1 MNNYFITDTD
11 KQNFLKNKGY
21 GGNQLASDF
30 YSGGFDAA
38 NQSGKSYVEDFWSN
52 NPVGSENDAFFTG
65 LGEAKQQGWDDW
77 FASTRGNTDL
87 NAFDFDFDGTLDNFN
102 DSTSFFDAADAG
114 DLFGTASVDD
124 TINSYLEN
132 TPGRETFDD
141 VTGNLNTT
149 RPATQKDVDNGLATE
164 VGEMIEELNI
174 PSRADALTIGYVER
188 FDDAYDELK
197 LKEKINQ
204 ENLDAVIQLNNELER
219 KQLSG
224 LNTQFQDITDSLRG
238 DNLNA
243 MRAGMSGTNNATN
256 RLLVDANM
264 RASRDRSALSKD
276 IIDAAD
282 LREYQFGKTAQ
293 DALAKMRND
302 FAAVIGKTPEET
314 DFIVQLAK
322 EYVELMAQKGEIDV
336 QNAEEWWQK
345 QFEVL
350 DLIANN
356 PNPDTYISLLQSQ
369 VAGMI
374 AQIGA
379 EDKAFREIMDGK
391 FENIDEIANAIKNL
405 NSTDPEYIR
414 IVDKLNALTQQM
426 NATKSTVSGGVNPLT
441 TDRPVVP
448 TYDSEGAAALM
459 SQLQTLGQQSG
470 DQSFIDLVTDVVDV
484 FDELGNIWPDDD
496 ETDTDG
502 DGTPDS
508 VDPDP
513 NDPAIS

>member
-38 NQSGKSYVEDFWSN
+38 NQAGKSYVEDFWSN

-65 LGEAKQQGWDDW
+65 LGDAKQKGWDDW

-102 DSTSFFDAADAG
+102 DSTSFFDSADAG
-114 DLFGTASVDD
+114 DLFGNASVDD
-124 TINSYLEN
+124 TIDSFLNN

-149 RPATQKDVDNGLATE
+149 RVATQEDVDNGLATE
-164 VGEMIEELNI
+164 VGEIIEELNI
-174 PSRADALTIGYVER
+174 PSRPDALTANYIER
-188 FDDAYDELK
+188 LDDAFDELK

-204 ENLDAVIQLNNELER
+204 ENLDAINKLNNELER

-224 LNTQFQDITDSLRG
+224 LNTQFQNITDSLRG

-243 MRAGMSGTNNATN
+243 MRAGMRGTNNATN

-264 RASRDRSALSKD
+264 RAARDRSALSKD

-282 LREYQFGKTAQ
+282 LREYQFGKNAQ

-302 FAAVIGKTPEET
+302 FAEVIGKTPEET
-314 DFIVQLAK
+314 DFIIQLAK
-322 EYVELMAQKGEIDV
+322 EYVELMAQQGEIDV
-336 QNAEEWWQK
+336 QNAEEWWQR
-345 QFEVL
+345 QFDVL
-350 DLIANN
+350 DMIATN

-374 AQIGA
+374 AQLGA
-379 EDKAFREIMDGK
+379 EDQAFRQIMDGK
-391 FENIDEIANAIKNL
+391 FANIDEIANTIKNL
-405 NSTDPEYIR
+405 NSTDPEYTR
-414 IVDKLNALTQQM
+414 IVDKLNALKQYM
-426 NATKSTVSGGVNPLT
+426 DSAKASASGGVNPQT
-441 TDRPVVP
+441 TDKPQVATLDP
-448 TYDSEGAAALM
+448 DASAALLAE
-459 SQLQTLGQQSG
+459 LQNYTGNNKGIVESISDVLSGVKDVATFISELPTL
-470 DQSFIDLVTDVVDV
+470 F
-484 FDELGNIWPDDD
+484 DD
-496 ETDTDG
+496 EE
-502 DGTPDS
+502 
-508 VDPDP
+508 
-513 NDPAIS
+513 

>member
-1 MNNYFITDTD
+1 
-11 KQNFLKNKGY
+11 
-21 GGNQLASDF
+21 
-30 YSGGFDAA
+30 
-38 NQSGKSYVEDFWSN
+38 
-52 NPVGSENDAFFTG
+52 
-65 LGEAKQQGWDDW
+65 
-77 FASTRGNTDL
+77 
-87 NAFDFDFDGTLDNFN
+87 
-102 DSTSFFDAADAG
+102 
-114 DLFGTASVDD
+114 
-124 TINSYLEN
+124 
-132 TPGRETFDD
+132 
-141 VTGNLNTT
+141 
-149 RPATQKDVDNGLATE
+149 
-164 VGEMIEELNI
+164 MIEELNI
-174 PSRADALTIGYVER
+174 PSRADALTAGYVER

-204 ENLDAVIQLNNELER
+204 ENLDAVNQLNNELER

>member
-38 NQSGKSYVEDFWSN
+38 NQAGKSYVDDFWRN

-65 LGEAKQQGWDDW
+65 LGDAKQKGWDDW
-77 FASTRGNTDL
+77 FASTRDNTDL
-87 NAFDFDFDGTLDNFN
+87 NAFDFDFDGTLDSFN
-102 DSTSFFDAADAG
+102 DSSGFFDAADAG
-114 DLFGTASVDD
+114 DLFGNASVDD
-124 TINSYLEN
+124 TIDSYLN
-132 TPGRETFDD
+132 NNPARETFDD

-149 RPATQKDVDNGLATE
+149 REATQEDVDNGLATK
-164 VGEMIEELNI
+164 VGEIIEELNI
-174 PSRADALTIGYVER
+174 PSRPDALTASYVER
-188 FDDAYDELK
+188 MDDAFDELK

-204 ENLDAVIQLNNELER
+204 ENLDAVTELSNELKR

-238 DNLNA
+238 DNLSA

-264 RASRDRSALSKD
+264 RAARDRSALSKA

-282 LREYQFGKTAQ
+282 LREFQFGKQAQ

-322 EYVELMAQKGEIDV
+322 EYVELMAQQGKIDV
-336 QNAEEWWQK
+336 ENAEDWWRR

-350 DLIANN
+350 DMIANN

-374 AQIGA
+374 AQLGA
-379 EDKAFREIMDGK
+379 EDQAFRDIMDGK
-391 FENIDEIANAIKNL
+391 FENIDEIANTIKNL
-405 NSTDPEYIR
+405 NSTDPDYIR
-414 IVDKLNALTQQM
+414 IVDKLNALIQTM
-426 NATKSTVSGGVNPLT
+426 DAAKASASGGVNPQT
-441 TDRPVVP
+441 TDKPQVAVLDP
-448 TYDSEGAAALM
+448 DAAAALLT
-459 SQLQTLGQQSG
+459 QLQNYQGENKGFIEGITDLFSG
-470 DQSFIDLVTDVVDV
+470 AKDLATFIGD
-484 FDELGNIWPDDD
+484 FPSIFKDDK
-496 ETDTDG
+496 EG
-502 DGTPDS
+502 
-508 VDPDP
+508 
-513 NDPAIS
+513 